1 MGPTKCHGN
10 PLIFLTFVGELMLG
24 TGGFPQLRAL
34 RTHRKK
40 VTKEDNHA

>member
-1 MGPTKCHGN
+1 MAPTKCHGN
-10 PLIFLTFVGELMLG
+10 PLIFLTFVGEPMLG
-24 TGGFPQLRAL
+24 TGGFPHHGAL